1 MNLKMILLVSTGIFL
16 MSCQDLSAKSY
27 ASEAE
32 VQIKNMV
39 QGARNYLMQNGELPV
54 DCWQEMHEQGY
65 ISISLLHTELW
76 DFECSWEW
84 DHDMHSI
91 FGVVSAISTDLNPGG
106 SGNVIEYYIEEDIF
120 YGYGQ

>member
-1 MNLKMILLVSTGIFL
+1 MNLKMTLLISAGIFL
-16 MSCQDLSAKSY
+16 ISCQNLSAKSY

-39 QGARNYLMQNGELPV
+39 QGARNYLMQNGELPG

-84 DHDMHSI
+84 DQDMHSI
-91 FGVVSAISTDLNPGG
+91 FGVVSATSTDLNPGG
-106 SGNVIEYYIEEDIF
+106 SGNVIEYYIEDGSF